1 MTASVPFAAPVTPP
15 LTGESTQATPRSP
28 AAFATTLATLGP
40 LVERSI
46 KVFTREP
53 LRTPL
58 SPRHTDWTT
67 DGIGRL
73 RKTTSAFDATSSADE
88 ALVTPRAVSGLIAS
102 GLVSKITSECP
113 A

>member
-15 LTGESTQATPRSP
+15 LTGESTQATPRSA

-40 LVERSI
+40 LVDRSI
-46 KVFTREP
+46 NVFTREP

-67 DGIGRL
+67 EGIGRL
-73 RKTTSAFDATSSADE
+73 RKTTSTFDATSSADD
-88 ALVTPRAVSGLIAS
+88 ATAAPRAAS
-102 GLVSKITSECP
+102 GLTTS
-113 A
+113 AL

>member
-15 LTGESTQATPRSP
+15 LTGESTQETPRSA

-46 KVFTREP
+46 NVFTRVP

-58 SPRHTDWTT
+58 SPRHTAWTT
-67 DGIGRL
+67 DGMGRL
-73 RKTTSAFDATSSADE
+73 RKTTSAFDATSSADD
-88 ALVTPRAVSGLIAS
+88 ATAAPRPVSGFMTS
-102 GLVSKITSECP
+102 GLV
-113 A
+113 